1 MRRNLT
7 LRTGLG
13 AALAALALVS
23 CAAPEDDR
31 PELQGLRRSMDAA
44 VTRELARA
52 PEKDPVKP
60 LERQTPAVFEELKD
74 RRAQLDATGPQIVVA
89 GQAVDLGID
98 LYGQA
103 YPETTLSLQDAIRL
117 AVKNNLGV
125 QGARLQQGVT
135 QAELVAAQAAF
146 DAALVASTQM
156 NLQDQPTQNFAP
168 VAGVSLPSDFSN
180 HFKQWTLSSGIQSAT
195 VTGGTF
201 NVGMSST
208 YSKLYPE
215 NLYANNPAWIN
226 AVQVGLTQPLLR
238 GFGTDVNMAQ
248 IRLAR
253 NNDRRSLQQLRAQL
267 LQLCRDVEQGY
278 WALVMARQRVA
289 TTQWLVGVGVEV
301 RDVLAKRRAFDTT
314 QAQYADAVAKVED
327 RKSQLIRAQRD
338 VTAAVDRLKVL
349 LNDPSLPVGDETM
362 IVPSDF
368 MVDQPLK
375 YSLREAIATAMEQ
388 SPAVTQALLGVDDA
402 GIRQVV
408 ADNGRLPDLN
418 LNAQMQFNG
427 LEGDYGQSWQELGE
441 AGFVNYLVG
450 LNFNQPIG
458 NRAGEA
464 NYRRARLQRSQAVLA
479 YRGAVQTAIFQ
490 VKDALRSVEAQYR
503 LIEQTRAYRLAQA
516 ENLRALLVEEQTIAT
531 LTPEFLALK
540 FQRQQELANAQVQ
553 EMLSLVEYSTSIAQL
568 WNAMGTGLQMNR
580 VELDVANP
588 PEPGA

>member
-1 MRRNLT
+1 M
-7 LRTGLG
+7 
-13 AALAALALVS
+13 
-23 CAAPEDDR
+23 
-31 PELQGLRRSMDAA
+31 
-44 VTRELARA
+44 
-52 PEKDPVKP
+52 
-60 LERQTPAVFEELKD
+60 
-74 RRAQLDATGPQIVVA
+74 
-89 GQAVDLGID
+89 
-98 LYGQA
+98 
-103 YPETTLSLQDAIRL
+103 
-117 AVKNNLGV
+117 
-125 QGARLQQGVT
+125 
-135 QAELVAAQAAF
+135 
-146 DAALVASTQM
+146 
-156 NLQDQPTQNFAP
+156 
-168 VAGVSLPSDFSN
+168 
-180 HFKQWTLSSGIQSAT
+180 SSGIQTAT
-195 VTGGTF
+195 VTGGSF

-208 YSKLYPE
+208 YSQLYPQ
-215 NLYANNPAWIN
+215 NLYSNNPAWIN

-253 NNDRRSLQQLRAQL
+253 NNDRRSMQQLRGQL

-289 TTQWLVGVGVEV
+289 TAQWLVRVGIEV

-327 RKSQLIRAQRD
+327 RKSQLIRAQRE
-338 VTAAVDRLKVL
+338 VTGAVDRMKVL

-362 IVPSDF
+362 IVPADF

-388 SPAVTQALLGVDDA
+388 SPAVAQALLAVDDA

-427 LEGDYGQSWQELGE
+427 LEGDYGDSWQELGE
-441 AGFVNYLVG
+441 GGFVNYLVG

-479 YRGAVQTAIFQ
+479 YRGAVQSAIFQ

-516 ENLRALLVEEQTIAT
+516 ENLRALLVEEQTVAT

-553 EMLSLVEYSTSIAQL
+553 EMQSLVEYSGAIAQL

-580 VELDVANP
+580 VEIGVADP
-588 PEPGA
+588 AGPGL